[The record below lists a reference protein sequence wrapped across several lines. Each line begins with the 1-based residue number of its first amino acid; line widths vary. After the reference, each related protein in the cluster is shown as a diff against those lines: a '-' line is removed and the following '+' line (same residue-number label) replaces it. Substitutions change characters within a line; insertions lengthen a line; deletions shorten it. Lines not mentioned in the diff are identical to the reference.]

1 MRFEEVATQ
10 ELFPSYIRH
19 KERSTEEKMS
29 SGFIIAKQNQYM
41 RRFQEAGAVSP
52 ETARSLEQV
61 GCRDSRMFQRMV
73 RRDVICQAA
82 PGKYYLDVQAAQ
94 GFRKAR
100 RERAL
105 NVLPI
110 VLVIAVVLIY
120 FTMKR

>member
-1 MRFEEVATQ
+1 
-10 ELFPSYIRH
+10 
-19 KERSTEEKMS
+19 MS

-41 RRFQEAGAVSP
+41 RRFQEARAVSP
-52 ETARSLEQV
+52 DTAMSLEQV

-73 RRDVICQAA
+73 RREVIRQVT

-94 GFRKAR
+94 IFRKAR

-105 NVLPI
+105 NALLI
-110 VLVIAVVLIY
+110 VLVLAVVLIY